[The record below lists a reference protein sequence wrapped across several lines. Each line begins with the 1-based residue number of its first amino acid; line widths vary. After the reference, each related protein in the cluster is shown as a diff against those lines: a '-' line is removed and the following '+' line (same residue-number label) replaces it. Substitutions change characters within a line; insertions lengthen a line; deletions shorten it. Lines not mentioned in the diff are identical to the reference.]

1 MAIRSELA
9 GLALARG
16 RMQDVALL
24 TDDGELTFG
33 GLRDRIDA
41 RRLELGVTRR
51 LVMIEGANALEPIVT
66 YLAALEAGHPMLFV
80 DGDPQRS
87 AHRDALV
94 ARFDPD
100 VIASPATGAWQLDER
115 RVGSRHTL
123 HPELAML
130 ASTSGSTGSP
140 KLVRLSHEN
149 LLSNAVAIGD
159 YLNLGTAD
167 RAITTLPLHYCY
179 GLSVVNS
186 HLAAGASLRLTERS
200 VVDDRFWNEFAEAGA
215 TSFAGVP
222 YTFEMLE
229 AAGFAERD
237 LPTLRYI
244 TQAGGRLDPERTR
257 RFARLGR
264 DRGFDFVV
272 MYGQTEATARMAYL
286 PPALAESAAG
296 SIGIPIPGGRFRI
309 DAPAPAAPAALDRR
323 VTRNGRPRPT
333 AAAIRG
339 DSPHRGDAPAG
350 EAVGELVYEGPNV
363 MMGYAE
369 EPADF
374 AMGRTITELR
384 TGDLARRRDDG
395 MYEIV
400 GRNNRFAKI
409 FGLRIDLD
417 RVERLFAD
425 EGLAVRA
432 VSADEQLLLFV
443 LADRYVH
450 RVHARAGSLFGLPL
464 HSIRVHAIAEF
475 PRTSN
480 GKPDN
485 AALVRHAELL
495 AHAASDPADSGGA
508 DTTPET
514 ARSLFAELLGRPD
527 ASHDDSFAGL
537 GGDSLS
543 YVEVS
548 LRLEQLLGALPRQW
562 PTMSVTDLAG
572 LAAERAA
579 ATAAAAP
586 IPKVSAPTGRG
597 RVASG
602 SVADSADSGRRRR
615 RMPRLE
621 TPAVLRA
628 IAIVLVVGTHSD
640 LFVVTGG
647 AHLLLAVAGYNL
659 ARFQLADVPGRNR
672 VTGLLKSTAQVVV
685 PAALWI
691 GAVGLITGG
700 YAASTALFANNFV
713 GGARWDDQWQFWF
726 LEAIVWAMLALAAVF
741 AVPQVD
747 RLERRHPWAFA
758 LGVLALAAAAR
769 VLLLGGIR
777 AEGTER
783 YAIETAVWCIA
794 LGWVVARAATDRQRI
809 VATVLTLVTVP
820 GFFGDPAREAVV
832 VVGVLLLIW
841 VPRIP
846 VARLLVPVIGALAGA
861 SMFIYLTHWQVYPP
875 FEDELPLVGTVLSV
889 AVGVL
894 VWKGY
899 TFVVARGGG
908 WLRRRRRPAGTRVL
922 PGSG

>member
-1 MAIRSELA
+1 MPIRSDVA
-9 GLALARG
+9 GLRLARG
-16 RMQDVALL
+16 GVHEVALL
-24 TDDGELTFG
+24 SDGEALTYG
-33 GLRDRIDA
+33 DVRDRIDA
-41 RRLELGVTRR
+41 RRDELGATRR

-94 ARFDPD
+94 ERFDPD
-100 VIASPATGAWQLDER
+100 VIASPAGGTWRLDER
-115 RVGSRHTL
+115 RPGSRHSL
-123 HPELAML
+123 HPDLAML

-140 KLVRLSHEN
+140 KLVRLSREN

-159 YLNLGTAD
+159 YLNLGSAD

-186 HLAAGASLRLTERS
+186 HLVAGASLQLTERS
-200 VVDDRFWNEFAEAGA
+200 VVDDAFWHEFAEAGA

-222 YTFEMLE
+222 YTFDMLE
-229 AAGFAERD
+229 SAGFAERD

-244 TQAGGRLDPERTR
+244 TQAGGRLDPERSR

-264 DRGFDFVV
+264 ERGFDFVV

-296 SIGIPIPGGRFRI
+296 SIGIPIPGGRFTI
-309 DAPAPAAPAALDRR
+309 DAPAGQ
-323 VTRNGRPRPT
+323 T
-333 AAAIRG
+333 
-339 DSPHRGDAPAG
+339 
-350 EAVGELVYEGPNV
+350 VGELVYDGPNV

-374 AMGRTITELR
+374 AMGRTTTELR

-395 MYEIV
+395 LYEIV
-400 GRNNRFAKI
+400 GRSNRFAKI

-417 RVERLFAD
+417 RVERLYSD
-425 EGLAVRA
+425 EDLEVRA
-432 VSADEQLLLFV
+432 VESGEHLALFV
-443 LADRYVH
+443 LADRFVH
-450 RVHARAGSLFGLPL
+450 RVHARASSLFGIPM
-464 HSIRVHAIAEF
+464 HAIRVHAVAEF
-475 PRTSN
+475 PRTST

-495 AHAASDPADSGGA
+495 EHATSDAAAAADDA
-508 DTTPET
+508 TPD
-514 ARSLFAELLGRPD
+514 AIQALFAELLGRPD
-527 ASHDDSFAGL
+527 VTQDDSFAGL

-548 LRLEQLLGALPRQW
+548 LRLEQLLGALPRRW
-562 PTMSVTDLAG
+562 PTMTVLDLAELG
-572 LAAERAA
+572 
-579 ATAAAAP
+579 
-586 IPKVSAPTGRG
+586 SAPERDAEASEPASSATSPAA
-597 RVASG
+597 ASG
-602 SVADSADSGRRRR
+602 SPGAAAQVHGRPRR

-628 IAIVLVVGTHSD
+628 IAIVLVVGTHAN
-640 LFVVTGG
+640 LFTALGG

-659 ARFQLADVPGRNR
+659 ARFQLADVPGRSR
-672 VTGLLKSTAQVVV
+672 AGGLLKSAAHVVV

-700 YAASTALFANNFV
+700 YTASTALFVNNFV
-713 GGARWDDQWQFWF
+713 GGARWSDQWQFWF

-758 LGVLALAAAAR
+758 LGVLALAVAAR
-769 VLLLGGIR
+769 VLLLGGVR

-783 YAIETAVWCIA
+783 YAIETAVWCVA

-809 VATVLTLVTVP
+809 VATAIALVTVP

-832 VVGVLLLIW
+832 VGGVLLLIW
-841 VPRIP
+841 VPRMP
-846 VARLLVPVIGALAGA
+846 VARLLVPVIGALAAA

-875 FEDELPLVGTVLSV
+875 LENELPWLATLLSLAVGVVVWKVYSV
-889 AVGVL
+889 AVAGVSP
-894 VWKGY
+894 
-899 TFVVARGGG
+899 
-908 WLRRRRRPAGTRVL
+908 WLRRRRQHARLLRRRGVAAG
-922 PGSG
+922 G

>member
-1 MAIRSELA
+1 MPIRSDVA

-16 RMQDVALL
+16 RVEHVALL
-24 TDDGELTFG
+24 TDEGELTFG

-41 RRLELGVTRR
+41 RRLELGATRR
-51 LVMIEGANALEPIVT
+51 LVMIEGANALEPVVT
-66 YLAALEAGHPMLFV
+66 YLAALEAGHPVLFV

-94 ARFDPD
+94 QRFDPD
-100 VIASPATGAWQLDER
+100 VIASAGDEADAGAAGGAWRLDER
-115 RVGSRHTL
+115 RLGTRHTL

-186 HLAAGASLRLTERS
+186 HLVSGGSLRLTERS
-200 VVDDRFWNEFAEAGA
+200 VVDGEFWNEFAEAGA

-229 AAGFAERD
+229 AAGFAERE
-237 LPTLRYI
+237 LPTLRTI

-264 DRGFDFVV
+264 ERGFDFVV

-296 SIGIPIPGGRFRI
+296 SIGVPIPGGRFRI
-309 DAPAPAAPAALDRR
+309 DM
-323 VTRNGRPRPT
+323 
-333 AAAIRG
+333 
-339 DSPHRGDAPAG
+339 PAG
-350 EAVGELVYEGPNV
+350 ATTDAATDAQSDSEAVGELVYQGPNV

-374 AMGRTITELR
+374 AMGRTISELR
-384 TGDLARRRDDG
+384 TGDLARRRGDG

-443 LADRYVH
+443 LADRFLH

-464 HSIRVHAIAEF
+464 HAVRVHAVAEF

-495 AHAASDPADSGGA
+495 AHAASATNTGA
-508 DTTPET
+508 TDTGVVDATPDT
-514 ARSLFAELLGRPD
+514 IRSLFAELLGRPD
-527 ASHDDSFAGL
+527 ASPDDSFAGL

-562 PTMSVTDLAG
+562 PTMSVRELAG
-572 LAAERAA
+572 LAAVQTSE
-579 ATAAAAP
+579 P
-586 IPKVSAPTGRG
+586 VSADAPDVSAAGAPVASSTARPAARSGRG
-597 RVASG
+597 
-602 SVADSADSGRRRR
+602 RR

-621 TPAVLRA
+621 TPALLRS
-628 IAIVLVVGTHSD
+628 IAIVLVVGTHAN
-640 LFVVTGG
+640 LFTAPGG

-659 ARFQLADVPGRNR
+659 ARFQLADVPGRGR
-672 VTGLLKSTAQVVV
+672 VRGLLKSGAQVVV

-700 YAASTALFANNFV
+700 YAATTALFVNNFT
-713 GGARWDDQWQFWF
+713 GGARWSDQWQFWF
-726 LEAIVWAMLALAAVF
+726 LEAIVWSMLALAAVF

-747 RLERRHPWAFA
+747 RLERRHPFAFA
-758 LGVLALAAAAR
+758 LGVLALAVAAR
-769 VLLLGGIR
+769 VLLLGGVG

-783 YAIETAVWCIA
+783 YAIETVVWCIA
-794 LGWVVARAATDRQRI
+794 LGWVVARAATVWQRI
-809 VATVLTLVTVP
+809 LVSALALASVP
-820 GFFGDPAREAVV
+820 GFFGDPAREAIVV
-832 VVGVLLLIW
+832 AGVLLLVW

-846 VARLLVPVIGALAGA
+846 VARMLVPVIGALAGA

-875 FEDELPLVGTVLSV
+875 LENEFPALATVLSL
-889 AVGVL
+889 AVGVV

-899 TFVVARGGG
+899 TFVVARGGA
-908 WLRRRRRPAGTRVL
+908 WFRRRRAAARRP
-922 PGSG
+922 

>member
-1 MAIRSELA
+1 MPIRSDVA
-9 GLALARG
+9 GLRLARG
-16 RMQDVALL
+16 GVHEIALL
-24 TDDGELTFG
+24 SDGEALTYG
-33 GLRDRIDA
+33 DVRERIDA
-41 RRLELGVTRR
+41 RRAELVATRR

-66 YLAALEAGHPMLFV
+66 YLAALEAGHPVLFV

-94 ARFDPD
+94 ERFDPD
-100 VIASPATGAWQLDER
+100 VVAAPGGGTWQLDER
-115 RVGSRHTL
+115 RVGTRHSL
-123 HPELAML
+123 HPDLAML

-149 LLSNAVAIGD
+149 LKSNAAAIGD

-200 VVDDRFWNEFAEAGA
+200 VVDEGFWQEFADAGA

-222 YTFEMLE
+222 YTFDLLE

-244 TQAGGRLDPERTR
+244 TQAGGRLDPEHAR

-264 DRGFDFVV
+264 ERGFDFVV

-286 PPALAESAAG
+286 PPALVESAAG
-296 SIGIPIPGGRFRI
+296 AIGIPIPGGRFSI
-309 DAPAPAAPAALDRR
+309 DAP
-323 VTRNGRPRPT
+323 V
-333 AAAIRG
+333 
-339 DSPHRGDAPAG
+339 G
-350 EAVGELVYEGPNV
+350 EASGVDTVGELVYEGPNV

-374 AMGRTITELR
+374 AAGHKVTELR
-384 TGDLARRRDDG
+384 TGDLARRRPDG
-395 MYEIV
+395 LYEIV
-400 GRNNRFAKI
+400 GRSNRFAKI

-417 RVERLFAD
+417 RVERLYSD
-425 EGLAVRA
+425 EDLEVRA
-432 VSADEQLLLFV
+432 VEAGEHLALFV
-443 LADRYVH
+443 LADRFVH
-450 RVHARAGSLFGLPL
+450 RVHARAASLFGLPM
-464 HSIRVHAIAEF
+464 HAIRVHAVAEF
-475 PRTSN
+475 PRTST

-495 AHAASDPADSGGA
+495 EHATSDAA
-508 DTTPET
+508 VVATPD
-514 ARSLFAELLGRPD
+514 AIRSLFAELLGRPD
-527 ASHDDSFAGL
+527 VSYDDSFAGL

-562 PTMSVTDLAG
+562 PTMSVLDLAG
-572 LAAERAA
+572 LLVVETEPPAATPPAAPSGAPVAA
-579 ATAAAAP
+579 AHVDARP
-586 IPKVSAPTGRG
+586 
-597 RVASG
+597 
-602 SVADSADSGRRRR
+602 RR

-628 IAIVLVVGTHSD
+628 IAIVLVVGTHAN
-640 LFVVTGG
+640 LFTAVGG

-659 ARFQLADVPGRNR
+659 ARFQLADVPGRSR
-672 VTGLLKSTAQVVV
+672 AGGLLKSAAHVVV
-685 PAALWI
+685 PAAIWI

-700 YAASTALFANNFV
+700 YAASTALFVNNFV
-713 GGARWDDQWQFWF
+713 GGSRWNDQWQFWF
-726 LEAIVWAMLALAAVF
+726 LEAIVWSLLALAAVF

-747 RLERRHPWAFA
+747 RLERRQPWAFA
-758 LGVLALAAAAR
+758 LGVLALAVAAR
-769 VLLLGGIR
+769 VLLLGGVR

-794 LGWVVARAATDRQRI
+794 LGWVVARAATGRQRI
-809 VATVLTLVTVP
+809 VATALALVTVP

-832 VVGVLLLIW
+832 VGGVLLLVW

-846 VARLLVPVIGALAGA
+846 VARLLVPVIGALAAA

-875 FEDELPLVGTVLSV
+875 LEDELPWLATLLSL
-889 AVGVL
+889 AVGVV
-894 VWKGY
+894 VWKAY
-899 TFVVARGGG
+899 SVVVARASG
-908 WLRRRRRPAGTRVL
+908 WLRRRRRTARVL
-922 PGSG
+922 RRRDVAGGG

>member
-1 MAIRSELA
+1 MPIRSDVA
-9 GLALARG
+9 GLRLARG
-16 RMQDVALL
+16 GVHEVALL
-24 TDDGELTFG
+24 SDGEALTYG
-33 GLRDRIDA
+33 DVRDRIDA
-41 RRLELGVTRR
+41 RRDELGATRR

-94 ARFDPD
+94 ERFDPD
-100 VIASPATGAWQLDER
+100 VIASPAGGTWRLDER
-115 RVGSRHTL
+115 RPGSRHSL
-123 HPELAML
+123 HPDLAML

-140 KLVRLSHEN
+140 KLVRLSREN

-159 YLNLGTAD
+159 YLNLGSAD

-186 HLAAGASLRLTERS
+186 HLVAGASLHLTERS
-200 VVDDRFWNEFAEAGA
+200 VVDDAFWHEFAEADA

-222 YTFEMLE
+222 YTFDMLE
-229 AAGFAERD
+229 SAGFAERD

-244 TQAGGRLDPERTR
+244 TQAGGRLDPERSR

-264 DRGFDFVV
+264 ERGFDFVV

-296 SIGIPIPGGRFRI
+296 SIGIPIPGGRFTI
-309 DAPAPAAPAALDRR
+309 DAPAGQ
-323 VTRNGRPRPT
+323 T
-333 AAAIRG
+333 
-339 DSPHRGDAPAG
+339 
-350 EAVGELVYEGPNV
+350 VGELVYDGPNV

-374 AMGRTITELR
+374 AMGRTTTELR

-395 MYEIV
+395 LYEIV
-400 GRNNRFAKI
+400 GRSNRFAKI

-417 RVERLFAD
+417 RVERLYSD
-425 EGLAVRA
+425 EDLEVRA
-432 VSADEQLLLFV
+432 VESGEHLALFV
-443 LADRYVH
+443 LADRFVH
-450 RVHARAGSLFGLPL
+450 RVHARASSLFGIPM
-464 HSIRVHAIAEF
+464 HAIRVHAVAEF
-475 PRTSN
+475 PRTST

-495 AHAASDPADSGGA
+495 EHATSDAAAEDA
-508 DTTPET
+508 TPD
-514 ARSLFAELLGRPD
+514 AIRSLFAELLGRPD
-527 ASHDDSFAGL
+527 VSQDDSFAGL

-548 LRLEQLLGALPRQW
+548 LRLEQLLGALPRRW
-562 PTMSVTDLAG
+562 PTMTVLDLAELG
-572 LAAERAA
+572 SVPERAA
-579 ATAAAAP
+579 EASETASSATPSASASGAPGAAAQAH
-586 IPKVSAPTGRG
+586 GRP
-597 RVASG
+597 
-602 SVADSADSGRRRR
+602 RR

-628 IAIVLVVGTHSD
+628 IAIVLVVGTHAN
-640 LFVVTGG
+640 LFTALGG

-659 ARFQLADVPGRNR
+659 ARFQLADVPGRSR
-672 VTGLLKSTAQVVV
+672 AGGLLKSAAHVVV

-700 YAASTALFANNFV
+700 YTASTALFVNNFV
-713 GGARWDDQWQFWF
+713 GGARWSDQWQFWF
-726 LEAIVWAMLALAAVF
+726 LEAIVWAMLVLAAVF

-758 LGVLALAAAAR
+758 LGVLALAVAAR
-769 VLLLGGIR
+769 VLLLGGVR

-783 YAIETAVWCIA
+783 YAIETAVWCVA

-809 VATVLTLVTVP
+809 VATAVALVTVP

-832 VVGVLLLIW
+832 VGGVLLLIW
-841 VPRIP
+841 VPRMP
-846 VARLLVPVIGALAGA
+846 VARLLVPVIGALAAA

-875 FEDELPLVGTVLSV
+875 LENELPWLATLLSLAVGVVVWKVYSV
-889 AVGVL
+889 AVAGVS
-894 VWKGY
+894 
-899 TFVVARGGG
+899 R
-908 WLRRRRRPAGTRVL
+908 WLRRRRQHARLLRRRGVAAG
-922 PGSG
+922 G